1 MVMRATSL
9 SERSPMTTT
18 AAQQGASEPR
28 WPSVLAVLAAIGL
41 YLSAPETMM
50 PGTAAA
56 TVLKVAV
63 PAAELALLIPLVVST
78 PHRHAGE
85 SRERRSIAI
94 CLTAILSAANMLA
107 LGFLV
112 HHLVD
117 GNVGGGQLLRAA
129 AEVWGTNVIAFAL
142 WYWELDAGGPP
153 ARLADSGAPRDF
165 VFPQMT
171 DSRLARPGWQPRFVD
186 YLYVSFT
193 NASAFSAADTLPL
206 TAKAKLLMLV
216 QCSISIV
223 TLILVAARA
232 VSMLG

>member
-1 MVMRATSL
+1 MDTLDRLV
-9 SERSPMTTT
+9 PT
-18 AAQQGASEPR
+18 ALETAPTELGVSEPR

-41 YLSAPETMM
+41 YISAPETMM
-50 PGTAAA
+50 PDAGAA

-78 PHRHAGE
+78 PHRHATE
-85 SRERRSIAI
+85 SRARRGLAI
-94 CLTAILSAANMLA
+94 CLTGILSTANMLA

-112 HHLVD
+112 HHLVHS
-117 GNVGGGQLLRAA
+117 NVGGGQLLRAA

-153 ARLADSGAPRDF
+153 GRLADSGAARDF

-171 DSRLARPGWQPRFVD
+171 DWRLAPSRWQPRFVD
-186 YLYVSFT
+186 YLYLSFT

-206 TAKAKLLMLV
+206 TAKAKLLMLL
-216 QCSISIV
+216 QSSISIV
-223 TLILVAARA
+223 TLVLVAARA
-232 VSMLG
+232 VNMLG